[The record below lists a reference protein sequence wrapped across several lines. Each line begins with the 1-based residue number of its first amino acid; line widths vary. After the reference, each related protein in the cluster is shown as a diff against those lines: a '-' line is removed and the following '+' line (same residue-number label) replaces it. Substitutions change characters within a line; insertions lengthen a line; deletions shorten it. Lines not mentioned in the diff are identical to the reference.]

1 MYIDFW
7 KSIRVY
13 VPVYSAIS
21 VSKSLCYY
29 PKQYQYLLH
38 TQIRFPYIILL
49 TSTDQYFSISG
60 V

>member
-1 MYIDFW
+1 MYLPILLLLLLLLLL
-7 KSIRVY
+7 ILLLLLLLLLLL
-13 VPVYSAIS
+13 I
-21 VSKSLCYY
+21 LL
-29 PKQYQYLLH
+29 LLH